1 MPVATR
7 NEVMTETVYMLEST
21 TLLHND
27 WTILLPPSNADYRT
41 LLTQLCMSSRVSA
54 PKLYE
59 YGP

>member
-27 WTILLPPSNADYRT
+27 WAILLPASNADYRT
-41 LLTQLCMSSRVSA
+41 LLTQL
-54 PKLYE
+54 
-59 YGP
+59 